1 MWCVPWFC
9 RRKERSDLKPRMP
22 LRLVV
27 DSFLFGTAYGHTL
40 LLCLTAALLI
50 AIGAGM
56 WMYAG
61 RCGGQADADGFDCH
75 VLADHVSF
83 VESLFFSWCL
93 FFDPGTQMA
102 LHPGAPSAAKGVA
115 IFFSITG
122 FVFNLV
128 VLGMVVERCRVQLD
142 RWQRLYRR
150 VIANGHTVVL
160 GWTDKTLFLLEEQAH
175 HLWSSS
181 ARGGRIV
188 VLGELDTREMK
199 EEVAVAFPNWGRR
212 FPGVHLTFR
221 QGKACEV
228 DDLMRV
234 SVRSARCVIVLGA
247 SRRPCVADANAITT
261 CSALRCLPEGHKLSR
276 STLVVAELNL
286 MQNVSVAR
294 QVAGHSMGL
303 SRERAAESMPLLPA
317 TSALVV
323 DHALVLSATLPAA
336 GLSMCELMSMQGC
349 EIHTVGIEPLL
360 QDHCVAH
367 ITFGKLAAHFRESV
381 VVGILRRNKRR
392 EENRAE
398 AEAKQQSEAVS
409 DIQKRL
415 STAWDESG
423 IGRSTSRM
431 MHNASTGAQLVRQ
444 QTVGGAVRL
453 AMAIDMSEHKLV
465 GEPHQRSPDR
475 RDLDGELDE
484 SLRRARAAD
493 GSIEVVIAPNSSEVV
508 REGDQLLVIAED
520 ELKAS
525 TISTKKQLAHIGT
538 HKFIQLAEQTAEEN
552 AVANSVAAVLSANKL
567 ASVGQKNVGGS
578 GGGSGSGDGGSGG
591 GGGGPSG
598 NGMRGGGAR

>member
-1 MWCVPWFC
+1 MWCLPWFS
-9 RRKERSDLKPRMP
+9 RKERGDLKPRMAW
-22 LRLVV
+22 RLVV
-27 DSFLFGTAYGHTL
+27 DAFLFGTAYGHTF

-50 AIGAGM
+50 TIGAGV

-61 RCGGQADADGFDCH
+61 HCGGQADADGFDCH

-175 HLWSSS
+175 HLAGSS

-199 EEVAVAFPNWGRR
+199 EEVAVAFPDWGRR

-247 SRRPCVADANAITT
+247 SRRPCVADANAITSI
-261 CSALRCLPEGHKLSR
+261 SALRCLPEGHKLSR

-294 QVAGHSMGL
+294 QVAVRGK
-303 SRERAAESMPLLPA
+303 A
-317 TSALVV
+317 VQV
-323 DHALVLSATLPAA
+323 DIIRLTL
-336 GLSMCELMSMQGC
+336 G
-349 EIHTVGIEPLL
+349 
-360 QDHCVAH
+360 
-367 ITFGKLAAHFRESV
+367 
-381 VVGILRRNKRR
+381 
-392 EENRAE
+392 
-398 AEAKQQSEAVS
+398 
-409 DIQKRL
+409 
-415 STAWDESG
+415 
-423 IGRSTSRM
+423 
-431 MHNASTGAQLVRQ
+431 
-444 QTVGGAVRL
+444 
-453 AMAIDMSEHKLV
+453 
-465 GEPHQRSPDR
+465 
-475 RDLDGELDE
+475 
-484 SLRRARAAD
+484 
-493 GSIEVVIAPNSSEVV
+493 
-508 REGDQLLVIAED
+508 
-520 ELKAS
+520 
-525 TISTKKQLAHIGT
+525 
-538 HKFIQLAEQTAEEN
+538 
-552 AVANSVAAVLSANKL
+552 
-567 ASVGQKNVGGS
+567 
-578 GGGSGSGDGGSGG
+578 
-591 GGGGPSG
+591 
-598 NGMRGGGAR
+598 